1 MEADV
6 IITGH
11 VGTPVDYRSGAEGWR
26 FADFRLACTPRRRTR
41 EGEWVDEE
49 TTWITVST
57 ARALADHIRTSLRTG
72 DPVIVVG
79 KLRTQRYR
87 TSEGVERERLV
98 LEASTI
104 GHDLTRGT
112 SGFTKAQRSEGPRA
126 QTPDDP
132 ADTEPVDDGGE
143 PVNVGEPVNDSV
155 TVAGPAGFMAV
166 SG

>member
-1 MEADV
+1 MDADV
-6 IITGH
+6 TITGN
-11 VGTPVDYRSGAEGWR
+11 VGTAVDYRSGVEGWR

-41 EGEWVDEE
+41 EGEWVDDE

-87 TSEGVERERLV
+87 TSDGVDRERIV

-104 GHDLTRGT
+104 GHDLSRGT
-112 SGFTKAQRSEGPRA
+112 SGFTKAQRFEGSRA
-126 QTPDDP
+126 QPPDDP
-132 ADTEPVDDGGE
+132 ADVEAVADGGETVAEPVDF
-143 PVNVGEPVNDSV
+143 VA
-155 TVAGPAGFMAV
+155 VAG
-166 SG
+166 